1 MRTRA
6 LDDEVLAE
14 RTVRGGRRLSMR
26 IAIDGECVP
35 ALFLLPDTEAAV
47 PGVLLLHGYG
57 SRKEHMADAV
67 GRELVAQGLASLAID
82 LPLHGE
88 RERSVELAALRN
100 PLALLSEWRAA
111 VSDSVAALDW
121 LADRDEIAT
130 ERTALAGYS
139 MGSFVGV
146 AVAAKTGRVRAL
158 ALAAGGDLPEGTPL
172 ERVVR
177 TVADPIRAIR
187 KLRGRPL
194 LMVHGERDR
203 TVTQAQA
210 RRLYAAAE
218 EPKELRWYQAG
229 HWLPDA
235 AARDTAV
242 WLRERL
248 SA

>member
-1 MRTRA
+1 MHTV
-6 LDDEVLAE
+6 DDELIAE
-14 RTVRGGRRLSMR
+14 RAVRGGRRLTMQLVL
-26 IAIDGECVP
+26 DGERVP
-35 ALFLLPDTEAAV
+35 AVFLLPDTDTAV

-67 GRELVAQGLASLAID
+67 GRELLVEGLASLAID

-111 VSDSVAALDW
+111 VSESVSALDW
-121 LADRDEIAT
+121 LAGRHEIAR
-130 ERTALAGYS
+130 ERLGLAGYS

-146 AVAAKTGRVRAL
+146 AVSAKTSRVRAL
-158 ALAAGGDLPEGTPL
+158 ALAAGGDLPEGSPL

-203 TVTQAQA
+203 TVTPAQA
-210 RRLYAAAE
+210 RRLFAAAG
-218 EPKELRWYQAG
+218 EPKELRWYATG

-235 AARDTAV
+235 ATRDAAG

>member
-1 MRTRA
+1 
-6 LDDEVLAE
+6 
-14 RTVRGGRRLSMR
+14 MR
-26 IAIDGECVP
+26 IAIDGERVP
-35 ALFLLPDTEAAV
+35 ALFLLPDTQASV

-67 GRELVAQGLASLAID
+67 GRELLAQGLASLAID

-88 RERSVELAALRN
+88 RERGVELAALRN

-111 VSDSVAALDW
+111 VSESVAALDW

-146 AVAAKTGRVRAL
+146 AVAAKTRRVRAL

-194 LMVHGERDR
+194 LMMHGERDR
-203 TVTQAQA
+203 TVTPAQA

-218 EPKELRWYQAG
+218 EPKELRWYAAG

-235 AARDTAV
+235 TTRDAAI